1 MSMIDQIR
9 KEEEHIA
16 QLEKELAAEDK
27 AIEERK
33 AAGEQMNTYRWHD
46 LAREIRRRKRE
57 LRQARRFHEQAKREK
72 EIAAG
77 ERMTF
82 AEMIA
87 EARRMKEKEE
97 EQ

>member
-9 KEEEHIA
+9 KEEERIA

-33 AAGEQMNTYRWHD
+33 AAGEPMNTYRWHD

-57 LRQARRFHEQAKREK
+57 VRKAR
-72 EIAAG
+72 G
-77 ERMTF
+77 Y
-82 AEMIA
+82 
-87 EARRMKEKEE
+87 MKGGSR
-97 EQ
+97 